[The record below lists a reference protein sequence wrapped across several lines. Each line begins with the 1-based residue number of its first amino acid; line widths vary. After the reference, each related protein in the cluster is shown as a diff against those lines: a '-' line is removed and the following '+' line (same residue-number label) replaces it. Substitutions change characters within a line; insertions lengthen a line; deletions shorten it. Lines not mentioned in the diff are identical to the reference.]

1 MPLNGFSSLCGEHA
15 SRIVSKDRKN
25 DQKHIANN
33 IDRSSVTQYQID
45 GVVITGSQS
54 RCDFLVMNDDRKD
67 AYLIELK
74 GSDISKAVI
83 QLEATATALRHQLD
97 GYDINY
103 RIVHNRCNT
112 QEILTSQVL
121 KFKKAHKGK
130 IKMCSKRMKEDI

>member
-1 MPLNGFSSLCGEHA
+1 MPLTGFSSLCGDHA
-15 SRIVSKDRKN
+15 SKIVSKDRKN
-25 DQKHIANN
+25 NQKHIANN
-33 IDRSSVTQYQID
+33 IDGSSVTQYQID
-45 GVVITGSQS
+45 GVVITSSQP
-54 RCDFLVMNDDRKD
+54 RCDFLVMNDDKKD

-83 QLEATATALRHQLD
+83 QLEATASVLRSQLN

-130 IKMCSKRMKEDI
+130 IKMGSKKMEENI